1 MSILNTTLTR
11 RILNFSIK
19 LHRRCVLS
27 ECEALDRIA
36 DRVLAATD
44 QQKKVV
50 AAEKERLEAFRLDL
64 VKAEQEADA
73 AWKAADS
80 ELAQY
85 PVRP

>member
-27 ECEALDRIA
+27 ECEALDSIA
-36 DRVLAATD
+36 DSVLCATNR
-44 QQKKVV
+44 QKKVV
-50 AAEKERLEAFRLDL
+50 AAEKERLEAFQLDL
-64 VKAEQEADA
+64 AEAEQEADA
-73 AWKAADS
+73 AWEAANS

-85 PVRP
+85 HVRQ